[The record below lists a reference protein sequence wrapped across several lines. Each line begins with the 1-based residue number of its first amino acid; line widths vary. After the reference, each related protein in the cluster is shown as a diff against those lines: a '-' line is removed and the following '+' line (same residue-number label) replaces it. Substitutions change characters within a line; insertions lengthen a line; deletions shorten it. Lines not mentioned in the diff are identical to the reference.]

1 MEIIIRY
8 HYPPILFP
16 DHLILY
22 TTMNQNRIN
31 NPLVSI
37 GIPVYNVELFI
48 EKCLLSTLNQTYT
61 NIEIIAIDDCGNDN
75 SMDIVYGLMKHHQRG
90 SQIRVIKHD
99 INKGLG
105 EARNT
110 AIDNATGKYLYFLDS
125 DDFIEPETIEIMVKE
140 AEKHHTDAVLASNQT
155 VDYPDGE
162 IRPSFIYSQYQVI
175 DGDDAFANIVC
186 ANLRWNI
193 TITSWNILF
202 SIDFLRKNNLRFSI
216 RTCEDSL
223 FLSDYYSYVKKAV
236 LLPNITYNYV
246 LREGSLMGYKRTGP
260 IPAWEI
266 KERFKGDALMTERSR
281 RLKNR
286 SFYDVHCA
294 RVMKH
299 KFRAVCVALRH
310 RNRFTEKITLKQIG
324 ADLKHPAKLNE
335 ILHFKRYRLLNLGS
349 YVLGILPYFISVRI
363 AYLIGKKA
371 HWI

>member
-1 MEIIIRY
+1 
-8 HYPPILFP
+8 
-16 DHLILY
+16 
-22 TTMNQNRIN
+22 MNQTNIAL
-31 NPLVSI
+31 PLVTI
-37 GIPVYNVELFI
+37 GIPIYNVELFI
-48 EKCLLSTLNQTYT
+48 KKCLLSVFNQTYQ
-61 NIEIIAIDDCGNDN
+61 NIEILTIDDCGNDK
-75 SMDIVYGLMKHHQRG
+75 SMDIVYDLMKHHQRG

-155 VDYPDGE
+155 VDYPGGE

-175 DGDDAFANIVC
+175 DGDDAFANLVC

-202 SIDFLRKNNLRFSI
+202 SIDFLRENHLRFSI

-223 FLSDYYSYVKKAV
+223 FLSDYYSCVKKAV

-246 LREGSLMGYKRTGP
+246 LREGSLMGYNRTGS

-266 KERFKGDALMTERSR
+266 KERFKGDAFMTERSR

-299 KFRAVCVALRH
+299 KFRAVCVALKH
-310 RNRFTEKITLKQIG
+310 RKRFTEKITNKEIG
-324 ADLKHPAKLNE
+324 SDLKHPATLFD
-335 ILHFKRYRLLNLGS
+335 ILRFKRYKYFNLFFFI
-349 YVLGILPYFISVRI
+349 LGEMPYSISVRLSYII
-363 AYLIGKKA
+363 AKFTHQL
-371 HWI
+371 